1 MGKRRFE
8 KMKERRQRIAKER
21 MHILLDLAEKTALE
35 GDLEHASRY
44 ASLAR
49 RIGMRYN
56 VRMPRGHKLVI
67 CRKCDSYILSSR
79 TSRVRLTGKRLT
91 RQCLKCGS
99 YYRMPLKGRRRGT
112 GQGT

>member
-8 KMKERRQRIAKER
+8 KMKERRQKIAKER
-21 MHILLDLAEKTALE
+21 MGIILDLAERTALE

-56 VRMPRGHKLVI
+56 VRMPRGHKLAI
-67 CRKCDSYILSSR
+67 CKKCGSYLLSAR
-79 TSRVRLTGKRLT
+79 TARFRLTGNRLT
-91 RQCLKCGS
+91 RQCLTCGA
-99 YYRMPLKGRRRGT
+99 YYRMPLKGRRDGP
-112 GQGT
+112 GQDP